1 MSPSRCLTVLV
12 ALVAGMV
19 AAPPSYADQPR
30 PHTYR
35 AQASTPL
42 ESPPV
47 QSRELTARVANLA
60 APTNRAAGMP
70 LPASAAYERFGTATF
85 NMDFETGYVT
95 VAGTLGAAPP
105 SGDLPRLAVQAGV
118 LNGTNCSGLAGE
130 LGGTFGTS
138 GYVSD
143 IDPIPAGWAGANC
156 VLAVVLP
163 NGSSTP
169 SDALVGTLTD
179 VVTPPDPQP
188 GQARDP
194 GRVEA
199 EPRPRRLDTGQPS
212 RSSTRA
218 PAQARAVT
226 VTGKGKGVKVRPGS
240 LGYGLAPADGGEA
253 TSGTVDIR
261 VKLTS
266 KARKAKLTLMAS
278 SDGETVTSKVTV
290 KATKAPAPPRPGRYE
305 SKDGDVRFTI
315 SGGKVVGFRVRTQTQ
330 CGGFPGLPTYTMNT
344 YDFPKTKI
352 SRAGIVHDHDEG
364 ELYGVNLEMLVAGS
378 TVTRGRFSYSGPDRC
393 FAVETFD
400 ARRVKG

>member
-1 MSPSRCLTVLV
+1 MSPTRCLTVLV

-19 AAPPSYADQPR
+19 AVPPSYAEQPR

-35 AQASTPL
+35 AHGTTPL
-42 ESPPV
+42 ETPKV
-47 QSRELTARVANLA
+47 HGRELTARVANLA
-60 APTNRAAGMP
+60 APANRAAGMP
-70 LPASAAYERFGTATF
+70 VPASAAYERFGTATF

-95 VAGTLGAAPP
+95 VSGTLGAAPP

-130 LGGTFGTS
+130 LGGTFSTTGS
-138 GYVSD
+138 VSD
-143 IDPIPAGWAGANC
+143 LDPIPAGWAGANC

-179 VVTPPDPQP
+179 VVTYPVLNLGKPEILGVKKLKLVRGVWTPVT
-188 GQARDP
+188 
-194 GRVEA
+194 VEVFNSG
-199 EPRPRRLDTGQPS
+199 TS
-212 RSSTRA
+212 
-218 PAQARAVT
+218 QARAVT
-226 VTGKGKGVKVRPGS
+226 VTGKGQGIKVRPGS
-240 LGYGLAPADGGEA
+240 LGYGLAPADGGKP

-278 SDGETVTSKVTV
+278 SDGEAGTSKVTV
-290 KATKAPAPPRPGRYE
+290 KATKAPAPPKPGRYE
-305 SKDGDVRFTI
+305 SKDGDVQFTI
-315 SGGKVVGFRVRTQTQ
+315 SGGKVSGFRVRTQTQ

-364 ELYGVNLEMLVAGS
+364 ELYGVNLEMLVSGS
-378 TVTRGRFSYSGPDRC
+378 KVTRGRFSYSGPDRC

-400 ARRVKG
+400 AKRVKG